1 MNLRGPLL
9 TTTQAAECQVEVD
22 TLARNPRVTSQV
34 SREELC
40 TSKQC
45 GPTSHMVLCLDCYFA
60 ERIFSAGVNT
70 VVSAPPPLV
79 SALTSTRRDAR
90 DSPSPPPPP
99 PFGFCIQYAIKNW
112 RLERPGNEA
121 REFAC
126 HTL

>member
-9 TTTQAAECQVEVD
+9 TTTQAAECEVEVD

-45 GPTSHMVLCLDCYFA
+45 GPTSHIVLCPDCYFA

-70 VVSAPPPLV
+70 VV
-79 SALTSTRRDAR
+79 
-90 DSPSPPPPP
+90 
-99 PFGFCIQYAIKNW
+99 W
-112 RLERPGNEA
+112 E
-121 REFAC
+121 
-126 HTL
+126 

>member
-1 MNLRGPLL
+1 MNLRGSLL

-45 GPTSHMVLCLDCYFA
+45 GPTSHIVLCPDCYFA

-70 VVSAPPPLV
+70 VVWEGDYLAYHADV
-79 SALTSTRRDAR
+79 GENGVFVA
-90 DSPSPPPPP
+90 
-99 PFGFCIQYAIKNW
+99 
-112 RLERPGNEA
+112 
-121 REFAC
+121 
-126 HTL
+126 